1 MPQLISELNSEYGY
15 IENRISDIN
24 PIEQTISF
32 LPFEKDYH
40 NGNSQ
45 HFAVRVRSSIAYDIF
60 GLNGNQFLNKDT
72 PEENVSDKIVRRCL
86 LTYQDSNGVQQ
97 KSGKIVN
104 NTWWRNEPDDDLDTW
119 YFEVILDDG
128 TIPVSGDKM
137 LNLEVYYN
145 VLTGMLLW
153 RQEQS
158 ELDYGTNIAL
168 LGPDNNY
175 TYKDNSIEQG
185 VQYLY
190 GVSAES
196 EAGSDSFV
204 IDTADNIIDS
214 DFEDTFLSD
223 SERSLRIRFNPKVS
237 TFKTVLQEQK
247 IDTIGGRFPFFV
259 RNGNLKYRELNL
271 SGLISYEMDDY
282 FLFNSNTLLERN
294 QTPAV
299 GFSAM
304 TSREKFYRER
314 QFKLEVEKWL
324 TNGKPKLF
332 RSAAEGNYII
342 RLMNVSLSPEE
353 KLSRMLHTFSAVG
366 YEIDAYTYENLIKWN
381 LRNADVP
388 QINIVTNI
396 ATNSTYGIVKGS
408 LLENHISINADG
420 TMQINSVNID
430 KLTQTNG
437 DYVIL
442 GDV

>member
-15 IENRISDIN
+15 VENRISDIN

-32 LPFEKDYH
+32 LPYGGFWH
-40 NGNSQ
+40 NGSSQ
-45 HFAVRVRSSIAYDIF
+45 HFAVRVRSSITYDIF

-72 PEENVSDKIVRRCL
+72 PEENASDKIIRRCL
-86 LTYQDSNGVQQ
+86 LTYKDSNGIQQ

-104 NTWWRNEPDDDLDTW
+104 NTWWRNPKDDLDTW
-119 YFEVILDDG
+119 YFEVMLDDG
-128 TIPVSGDKM
+128 IIPASSDKM

-145 VLTGMLLW
+145 ILTGMLLW
-153 RQEQS
+153 RQEQG
-158 ELDYGTNIAL
+158 ELDYGTNIAS

-196 EAGSDSFV
+196 EADSDSFV
-204 IDTADNIIDS
+204 VDTADNIIDS
-214 DFEDTFLSD
+214 DFEDIFLSD

-237 TFKTVLQEQK
+237 SFKTVFQEQK
-247 IDTIGGRFPFFV
+247 VDTIGGRFPFFV
-259 RNGNLKYRELNL
+259 RNGNLKYRELSL

-282 FLFNSNTLLERN
+282 FLFNSNTSTSRTS
-294 QTPAV
+294 TP
-299 GFSAM
+299 GGDFTPM
-304 TSREKFYRER
+304 TSREKFYQER
-314 QFKLEVEKWL
+314 KFKLAVEEWL
-324 TNGKPKLF
+324 TNGKPKIF

-342 RLMNVSLSPEE
+342 RLMNVSLSPED
-353 KLSRMLHTFSAVG
+353 KLSRMLHTFSATG
-366 YEIDAYTYENLIKWN
+366 YEVDAYTYENLVKWN
-381 LRNADVP
+381 LRTNDVP

-396 ATNSTYGIVKGS
+396 ATNTTYGIVKGS
-408 LLENHISINADG
+408 LLENHISINPDG
-420 TMQINSVNID
+420 TMQVNSINLD

-437 DYVIL
+437 DYLIL